1 MDEPTPGLAGTLA
14 GGAPLPMA
22 GTSTTTMTSAALNNT
37 NTFTTATTT
46 TTSAPAGGGGGGGGG
61 GATVVQLQQRRKA
74 HYFFRTISSMGTDAG
89 GGWPGA
95 ESGAGTPRSA
105 VAGDVAGYAAG
116 EGLRQLAWSLA
127 VNGALALLLLGLV
140 EAVVL
145 PVLIASLELTPAPHV
160 SKLLTALLTAHLFQV
175 GARGTVVLLLAVGGS
190 ALGLLLTGAWDR
202 GFVPLFLAWYVGL
215 DTLARVVVG
224 SNGGGSGGGYS
235 GLPSTSSSSALGL
248 GGGPLKT
255 LSETSSARE
264 RGWSPV
270 GRWRLW
276 GA

>member
-1 MDEPTPGLAGTLA
+1 MDETTAGLMGGGTAGSGAAGTAA
-14 GGAPLPMA
+14 GVAC
-22 GTSTTTMTSAALNNT
+22 
-37 NTFTTATTT
+37 TTANNPTA
-46 TTSAPAGGGGGGGGG
+46 SGGGGGASGSSSSAAGG
-61 GATVVQLQQRRKA
+61 GATVVQLQQRKRQQ
-74 HYFFRTISSMGTDAG
+74 YFFRTMSSVGTDAG
-89 GGWPGA
+89 GGWCGGD
-95 ESGAGTPRSA
+95 STVTPRSA
-105 VAGDVAGYAAG
+105 GDFAGYAAG

-145 PVLIASLELTPAPHV
+145 PVLIASLELTPSPHV

-175 GARGTVVLLLAVGGS
+175 GARGTIVLLLAMGGS

-215 DTLARVVVG
+215 DTLARIVG
-224 SNGGGSGGGYS
+224 HGAGAGN
-235 GLPSTSSSSALGL
+235 GLPSTSSGL
-248 GGGPLKT
+248 GGGGGGLKT

>member
-14 GGAPLPMA
+14 GGAPPPMA
-22 GTSTTTMTSAALNNT
+22 GTSTTTSGALNT
-37 NTFTTATTT
+37 NTHTATTT
-46 TTSAPAGGGGGGGGG
+46 APAGGSGGG

-74 HYFFRTISSMGTDAG
+74 YFFRTTSSMGTDAG

-105 VAGDVAGYAAG
+105 MGDVAGYAAG
-116 EGLRQLAWSLA
+116 EWLRQLVWSLV

-215 DTLARVVVG
+215 ETLARVVG

-264 RGWSPV
+264 RGWSPM